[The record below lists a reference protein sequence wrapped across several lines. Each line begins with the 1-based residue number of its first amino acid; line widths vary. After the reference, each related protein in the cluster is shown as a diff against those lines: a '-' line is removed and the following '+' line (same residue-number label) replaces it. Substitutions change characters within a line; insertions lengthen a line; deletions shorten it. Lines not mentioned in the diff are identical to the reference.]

1 MVLDGVN
8 DRRQTGIGTI
18 FARMVSM
25 KARSSPVA
33 AFRRFNRFYTKHVGA
48 LDEGYQHSRF
58 TLTEARVLYELGTRD
73 VATATAIREELS
85 VDPGYLSRIL
95 QGFAAKGLV
104 SRKRA
109 SKDRRQVVMTLTA
122 KGRRAFLELDSKSN
136 ERAREILDTL
146 VPVERK
152 QLLAAITGVERLL
165 SRTTESTPRSVVIRA
180 PRPGD
185 IGWAI
190 FAHGELYAKQFGWNA
205 DFEAL
210 VAKLFADFANGHDQA
225 AERMWVAE
233 MDGERVGT
241 VFVVRN
247 ADDSTVAQL
256 RCLLVD
262 PKARGLG
269 VGTRLVDECVS
280 FARGAGY
287 RAIMLWT
294 NDVLISARRIYESAA
309 FTLDH
314 EYQHHSFGHDLVAQV
329 WRRDL

>member
-1 MVLDGVN
+1 
-8 DRRQTGIGTI
+8 
-18 FARMVSM
+18 M

-58 TLTEARVLYELGTRD
+58 SLTEARVLYELGSRD
-73 VATATAIREELS
+73 VANATAIREELS
-85 VDPGYLSRIL
+85 LDPGYLSRIL
-95 QGFAAKGLV
+95 RSFSAAGLV

-109 SKDRRQVVMTLTA
+109 SKDRRQVVLTLTA

-136 ERAREILDTL
+136 ERAKEVLNTL
-146 VPVERK
+146 VPAERR
-152 QLLAAITGVERLL
+152 QLLSAITGVEQLL
-165 SRTTESTPRSVVIRA
+165 SRRTKSEPRAVVVRE

-205 DFEAL
+205 EFEAL
-210 VAKLFADFANGHDQA
+210 VAKLFADFANTHDPA
-225 AERMWVAE
+225 AERMWIAE
-233 MDGERVGT
+233 LDGERVGC

-247 ADDSTVAQL
+247 AEDPNVAQL

-262 PKARGLG
+262 PKGRGLG
-269 VGTRLVDECVS
+269 IGTRLVDECVA
-280 FARGAGY
+280 FARSAGY

-294 NDVLISARRIYESAA
+294 NDVLISARRIYEGAG

-329 WRRDL
+329 WRRDV

>member
-1 MVLDGVN
+1 
-8 DRRQTGIGTI
+8 
-18 FARMVSM
+18 M

-58 TLTEARVLYELGTRD
+58 SLTEARVLYELGTRD
-73 VATATAIREELS
+73 VANATAIREELS
-85 VDPGYLSRIL
+85 LDPGYLSRIL
-95 QGFAAKGLV
+95 QNFAAAGLV

-109 SKDRRQVVMTLTA
+109 SKDRRQVVLTLTA

-136 ERAREILDTL
+136 ERAKEVLNTL
-146 VPVERK
+146 VPAERR
-152 QLLAAITGVERLL
+152 QLLSAITGVEHLL
-165 SRTTESTPRSVVIRA
+165 SRRAQSAPRAVVVRE

-190 FAHGELYAKQFGWNA
+190 FAHGELYAKQFSWNA
-205 DFEAL
+205 EFEAL
-210 VAKLFADFANGHDQA
+210 VAKLFADFANKHDPA

-247 ADDSTVAQL
+247 ADDPDVAQL

-262 PKARGLG
+262 PKGRGLG
-269 VGTRLVDECVS
+269 IGTRLVDECVA
-280 FARGAGY
+280 FARAAGY

-294 NDVLISARRIYESAA
+294 NDVLISARRIYEGAG
-309 FTLDH
+309 FKLDH

>member
-1 MVLDGVN
+1 
-8 DRRQTGIGTI
+8 
-18 FARMVSM
+18 M
-25 KARSSPVA
+25 KSRSSPVA

-58 TLTEARVLYELGTRD
+58 SLTEARVLYELGSRD
-73 VATATAIREELS
+73 VANATAIREELS
-85 VDPGYLSRIL
+85 LDPGYLSRIL
-95 QGFAAKGLV
+95 RNFSSAGLV

-109 SKDRRQVVMTLTA
+109 SKDRRQVVLTLTA

-136 ERAREILDTL
+136 ERAKEVLNTL
-146 VPVERK
+146 VPAERR
-152 QLLAAITGVERLL
+152 QLLSAITGVEQLL
-165 SRTTESTPRSVVIRA
+165 SRRAKSAPRSVVIRE

-190 FAHGELYAKQFGWNA
+190 FAHGELYARQFAWNA
-205 DFEAL
+205 EFEAL
-210 VAKLFADFANGHDQA
+210 VAKLFADFANLHDPA
-225 AERMWVAE
+225 AERMWIAE
-233 MDGERVGT
+233 LDGERVGC

-247 ADDSTVAQL
+247 AEDPNVAQL

-262 PKARGLG
+262 PKGRGLG
-269 VGTRLVDECVS
+269 IGTRLVDECVA
-280 FARGAGY
+280 FARSAGY

-294 NDVLISARRIYESAA
+294 NDVLISARRIYEGAG

>member
-1 MVLDGVN
+1 
-8 DRRQTGIGTI
+8 
-18 FARMVSM
+18 M
-25 KARSSPVA
+25 KSRSSPVA

-58 TLTEARVLYELGTRD
+58 SLTEARVLYELGSRD
-73 VATATAIREELS
+73 VANATAIREELS
-85 VDPGYLSRIL
+85 LDPGYLSRIL
-95 QGFAAKGLV
+95 RNFSSAGLV

-109 SKDRRQVVMTLTA
+109 SKDRRQVVLTLTA

-136 ERAREILDTL
+136 ERAKEVLNTL
-146 VPVERK
+146 VPAERR
-152 QLLAAITGVERLL
+152 QLLSAITGVEQLL
-165 SRTTESTPRSVVIRA
+165 SHRAKSAPRSVVIRE

-190 FAHGELYAKQFGWNA
+190 FAHGELYARQFAWNA
-205 DFEAL
+205 EFEAL
-210 VAKLFADFANGHDQA
+210 VAKLFADFANLHDPA
-225 AERMWVAE
+225 AERMWIAE
-233 MDGERVGT
+233 LDGERVGC

-247 ADDSTVAQL
+247 AEDPNVAQL

-262 PKARGLG
+262 PKGRGLG
-269 VGTRLVDECVS
+269 IGTRLVDECVA
-280 FARGAGY
+280 FARSAGY

-294 NDVLISARRIYESAA
+294 NDVLISARRIYEGAG

>member
-1 MVLDGVN
+1 
-8 DRRQTGIGTI
+8 
-18 FARMVSM
+18 M

-58 TLTEARVLYELGTRD
+58 TLTEARVLYELGSRD

-85 VDPGYLSRIL
+85 LDPGYLSRIL
-95 QGFAAKGLV
+95 QGFASAGLV

-109 SKDRRQVVMTLTA
+109 SKDRRQVVLTLTA

-146 VPVERK
+146 VPAERR
-152 QLLAAITGVERLL
+152 QLLSAITGVEQLL
-165 SRTTESTPRSVVIRA
+165 SGKTKAAPRSVVVRA

-190 FAHGELYAKQFGWNA
+190 AAHGDLYAKQFGWNA
-205 DFEAL
+205 EFEAL
-210 VAKLFADFANGHDQA
+210 VAKLFADFANGHDSRL
-225 AERMWVAE
+225 ERLWVAE
-233 MDGERVGT
+233 LDGERVGC
-241 VFVVRN
+241 VFVVKN
-247 ADDSTVAQL
+247 AEDPTVAQL

-262 PKARGLG
+262 PKGRGLG
-269 VGTRLVDECVS
+269 IGTRLVEECVS
-280 FARGAGY
+280 FARTAGY

-294 NDVLISARRIYESAA
+294 NDVLISARRIYEGAG
-309 FTLDH
+309 FKLDH
-314 EYQHHSFGHDLVAQV
+314 EYPHHSFGHDLVAQV

>member
-1 MVLDGVN
+1 
-8 DRRQTGIGTI
+8 
-18 FARMVSM
+18 
-25 KARSSPVA
+25 
-33 AFRRFNRFYTKHVGA
+33 
-48 LDEGYQHSRF
+48 
-58 TLTEARVLYELGTRD
+58 
-73 VATATAIREELS
+73 
-85 VDPGYLSRIL
+85 
-95 QGFAAKGLV
+95 
-104 SRKRA
+104 
-109 SKDRRQVVMTLTA
+109 MTLTA

-152 QLLAAITGVERLL
+152 QLLSAITGVERLL
-165 SRTTESTPRSVVIRA
+165 SRTTDSTPRSVVIRA

-294 NDVLISARRIYESAA
+294 NDVLISARRIYEAA
-309 FTLDH
+309 GFTLDH

>member
-1 MVLDGVN
+1 
-8 DRRQTGIGTI
+8 
-18 FARMVSM
+18 M

-33 AFRRFNRFYTKHVGA
+33 AFRRFNRFYTQHVGA
-48 LDEGYQHSRF
+48 LDEGYQQSRF

-73 VATATAIREELS
+73 VANATAIREALS
-85 VDPGYLSRIL
+85 LDPGYLSRIL
-95 QGFAAKGLV
+95 QGFASKGLV

-109 SKDRRQVVMTLTA
+109 SKDRRQLVLTLTA

-146 VPVERK
+146 VPAERK
-152 QLLAAITGVERLL
+152 QLLSAITGVERLL
-165 SRTTESTPRSVVIRA
+165 SRTTESAPRAVVIRE

-190 FAHGELYAKQFGWNA
+190 AAHGELYARQFGWNA
-205 DFEAL
+205 EFEAL
-210 VAKLFADFANGHDQA
+210 VAKLFADFANAHDPA
-225 AERMWVAE
+225 SERMWVAE

-247 ADDSTVAQL
+247 AEDPTIAQL

-269 VGTRLVDECVS
+269 VGTRLVNECVE
-280 FARGAGY
+280 FARTVDY

-294 NDVLISARRIYESAA
+294 NDVLISARRIYEAA
-309 FTLDH
+309 GFTLDH

>member
-1 MVLDGVN
+1 
-8 DRRQTGIGTI
+8 
-18 FARMVSM
+18 M
-25 KARSSPVA
+25 KSRSSPVA

-48 LDEGYQHSRF
+48 LDEGYHQSRF

-73 VATATAIREELS
+73 VANATAVREELS
-85 VDPGYLSRIL
+85 LDPGYLSRIL
-95 QGFAAKGLV
+95 RNFANKGLV

-109 SKDRRQVVMTLTA
+109 TNDRRQVVLTLTA

-136 ERAREILDTL
+136 KRAKEILDTL
-146 VPVERK
+146 VPAERK
-152 QLLAAITGVERLL
+152 QLLSAITGVERLL
-165 SRTTESTPRSVVIRA
+165 SRTTEATPRTVAIRE
-180 PRPGD
+180 PKPGD

-190 FAHGELYAKQFGWNA
+190 AAHGELYAKQFGWNT

-210 VAKLFADFANGHDQA
+210 VARLFADFANVHDAQ

-233 MDGERVGT
+233 MDNERVGT

-247 ADDSTVAQL
+247 AEDPGVAQL

-269 VGTRLVDECVS
+269 VGTRLVNECVS
-280 FARGAGY
+280 FAQGAGY

-294 NDVLISARRIYESAA
+294 NDVLISARRIYEAA
-309 FTLDH
+309 GFTLDH

>member
-1 MVLDGVN
+1 M
-8 DRRQTGIGTI
+8 

-294 NDVLISARRIYESAA
+294 NDVLISARRIYEAA
-309 FTLDH
+309 GFTLDH

>member
-1 MVLDGVN
+1 
-8 DRRQTGIGTI
+8 
-18 FARMVSM
+18 M

-48 LDEGYQHSRF
+48 LDEGYQHSKF

-85 VDPGYLSRIL
+85 LDPGYLSRIV
-95 QGFAAKGLV
+95 QGFAAAGLV

-109 SKDRRQVVMTLTA
+109 SKDRRQVVLTLTA
-122 KGRRAFLELDSKSN
+122 KGRRAFLDMDSKSN
-136 ERAREILDTL
+136 ERARDILDTL
-146 VPVERK
+146 VPAERR
-152 QLLAAITGVERLL
+152 QLLSAITGVEQLL
-165 SRTTESTPRSVVIRA
+165 SRRNKSAPRTVVVRE

-190 FAHGELYAKQFGWNA
+190 AAHGDLYAKQFGWNA
-205 DFEAL
+205 EFEAL
-210 VAKLFADFANGHDQA
+210 VARLFADFANGHDAQS
-225 AERMWVAE
+225 ERMWVAE
-233 MDGERVGT
+233 LDGERVGT

-247 ADDSTVAQL
+247 ADDPTVAQL

-262 PKARGLG
+262 PKGRGLG
-269 VGTRLVDECVS
+269 IGTRLVNECVS
-280 FARGAGY
+280 FAQGADY

-294 NDVLISARRIYESAA
+294 NDVLISARRIYEAA
-309 FTLDH
+309 GFTLDH

>member
-1 MVLDGVN
+1 
-8 DRRQTGIGTI
+8 
-18 FARMVSM
+18 M

-73 VATATAIREELS
+73 VANATAIREELS
-85 VDPGYLSRIL
+85 LDPGYLSRIL
-95 QGFAAKGLV
+95 QNFAAAGLV

-109 SKDRRQVVMTLTA
+109 STDRRQLVLTLTA
-122 KGRRAFLELDSKSN
+122 KGRRAFLEMDSKSN
-136 ERAREILDTL
+136 ERAKEILDTL
-146 VPVERK
+146 VPAERK
-152 QLLAAITGVERLL
+152 QLLSAITGVERLL
-165 SRTTESTPRSVVIRA
+165 SRTTESAPRTVVIRD

-205 DFEAL
+205 EFEAL
-210 VAKLFADFANGHDQA
+210 VAKLFADFANAHDPA
-225 AERMWVAE
+225 NERMWVAE
-233 MDGERVGT
+233 IDNERVGT

-247 ADDSTVAQL
+247 AEDATVAQL

-269 VGTRLVDECVS
+269 VGTRLVNECVS
-280 FARGAGY
+280 FAREAGY

-294 NDVLISARRIYESAA
+294 NDVLISARRIYEAA
-309 FTLDH
+309 GFRLDH

>member
-1 MVLDGVN
+1 
-8 DRRQTGIGTI
+8 
-18 FARMVSM
+18 M
-25 KARSSPVA
+25 KSRSSPVA

-48 LDEGYQHSRF
+48 LDEGYHQSRF

-73 VATATAIREELS
+73 VANATSIREELS
-85 VDPGYLSRIL
+85 LDPGYLSRIL
-95 QGFAAKGLV
+95 QNFANKGLV

-109 SKDRRQVVMTLTA
+109 SNDRRQVVLTLTA
-122 KGRRAFLELDSKSN
+122 RGRRAFLELDSKSN

-146 VPVERK
+146 VPAERK
-152 QLLAAITGVERLL
+152 QLLSAITGIEQLL
-165 SRTTESTPRSVVIRA
+165 SRKTESAPRAVAIRA
-180 PRPGD
+180 PKAGD

-190 FAHGELYAKQFGWNA
+190 AAHGDLYAKQFGWNA

-210 VAKLFADFANGHDQA
+210 VAKLFADFANAHDA
-225 AERMWVAE
+225 EAERMWVAE
-233 MDGERVGT
+233 IDNERVGT

-247 ADDSTVAQL
+247 ADDPEVAQL

-269 VGTRLVDECVS
+269 VGTRLVNECVS
-280 FARGAGY
+280 FARSTGY

-294 NDVLISARRIYESAA
+294 NDVLISARRIYEAA
-309 FTLDH
+309 GFKLDH

>member
-1 MVLDGVN
+1 
-8 DRRQTGIGTI
+8 
-18 FARMVSM
+18 M
-25 KARSSPVA
+25 KSRSSPVA

-48 LDEGYQHSRF
+48 LDEGFHQSRF

-73 VATATAIREELS
+73 VANATAIREELS

-95 QGFAAKGLV
+95 QNFANKGLV

-109 SKDRRQVVMTLTA
+109 SNDRRQVVLTLTA
-122 KGRRAFLELDSKSN
+122 KGRRAFHELDSKSN
-136 ERAREILDTL
+136 ERAKEVLNTL
-146 VPVERK
+146 VPAERR
-152 QLLAAITGVERLL
+152 QLLSAITGVEQLL
-165 SRTTESTPRSVVIRA
+165 SRKTESA
-180 PRPGD
+180 PRTVVVREPKPGD

-205 DFEAL
+205 EFEAL
-210 VAKLFADFANGHDQA
+210 VARLFADFANGHDPA

-233 MDGERVGT
+233 IDGERVGT

-247 ADDSTVAQL
+247 ADDANVAQL

-269 VGTRLVDECVS
+269 VGTRLVNECVS
-280 FARGAGY
+280 FARSAGY

-294 NDVLISARRIYESAA
+294 NDVLISARRIYEAA
-309 FTLDH
+309 GFTLDH
-314 EYQHHSFGHDLVAQV
+314 EYAHHSFGHDLTAQV

>member
-1 MVLDGVN
+1 
-8 DRRQTGIGTI
+8 
-18 FARMVSM
+18 M
-25 KARSSPVA
+25 KTRSSPVA

-73 VATATAIREELS
+73 VATATAIRDELS
-85 VDPGYLSRIL
+85 LDAGYLSRIL

-109 SKDRRQVVMTLTA
+109 RKDRRQVVLTLTA
-122 KGRRAFLELDSKSN
+122 KGRRAFLELDARSD
-136 ERAREILDTL
+136 ERAKEILDTL
-146 VPVERK
+146 VPAERK
-152 QLLAAITGVERLL
+152 QLLSAITGVERLL
-165 SRTTESTPRSVVIRA
+165 SRKDATAPRTVVIRQ
-180 PRPGD
+180 PKPGD

-190 FAHGELYAKQFGWNA
+190 AAHGDLYARQFGWNA

-210 VAKLFADFANGHDQA
+210 VARLFADFANGHDSVS
-225 AERMWVAE
+225 ERMWVAE
-233 MDGERVGT
+233 MDGERAGT

-247 ADDSTVAQL
+247 AEDPTVAQL

-269 VGTRLVDECVS
+269 VGTRLVNECIS
-280 FARGAGY
+280 FARSAGY
-287 RAIMLWT
+287 RAMMLWT
-294 NDVLISARRIYESAA
+294 NDVLISARRIYEAA
-309 FTLDH
+309 GFTLER
-314 EYQHHSFGHDLVAQV
+314 EYEHHSFGHDLVAQV

>member
-1 MVLDGVN
+1 
-8 DRRQTGIGTI
+8 
-18 FARMVSM
+18 M
-25 KARSSPVA
+25 KSRSSPVA

-73 VATATAIREELS
+73 VATATTIRDELS
-85 VDPGYLSRIL
+85 LDPGYLSRIL
-95 QGFAAKGLV
+95 QGFAAAGLV

-109 SKDRRQVVMTLTA
+109 TKDRRQVVLTLTA

-146 VPVERK
+146 VPAERR
-152 QLLAAITGVERLL
+152 QLLAAITGVEQLL
-165 SRTTESTPRSVVIRA
+165 SRKSKAMPRSIVIRG
-180 PRPGD
+180 PKPGD

-190 FAHGELYAKQFGWNA
+190 AAHGDLYAKQFGWNA
-205 DFEAL
+205 EFEAL
-210 VAKLFADFANGHDQA
+210 VAKLFADFANAHDA
-225 AERMWVAE
+225 AWERLWIAE
-233 MDGERVGT
+233 LDGERVGC

-247 ADDSTVAQL
+247 ADDPTVAQL

-262 PKARGLG
+262 PKGRGLG
-269 VGTRLVDECVS
+269 IGTRLVDECVS

-287 RAIMLWT
+287 RAMMLWT
-294 NDVLISARRIYESAA
+294 NDVLISARRIYEGAG
-309 FTLDH
+309 FTLNH
-314 EYQHHSFGHDLVAQV
+314 EYPHHSFGHELVAQV